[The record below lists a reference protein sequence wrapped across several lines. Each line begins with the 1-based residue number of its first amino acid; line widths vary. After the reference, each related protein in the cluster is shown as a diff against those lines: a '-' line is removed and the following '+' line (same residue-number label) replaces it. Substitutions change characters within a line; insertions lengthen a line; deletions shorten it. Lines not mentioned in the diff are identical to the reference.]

1 MRAVR
6 SLFSTAVAEMTH
18 IQKHYESTRKQT
30 EPERSRRHLQRAKH
44 RPASRP
50 HPDRHRPQYSERS
63 SPHWRPARGSDR
75 ATPVPTVATVAV
87 KTEAAVLKLRDDYEL
102 NWPQLQYH
110 IDPFQGHQSILASYG
125 SQ

>member
-1 MRAVR
+1 MRAVPA
-6 SLFSTAVAEMTH
+6 LFSTAEAEMAH
-18 IQKHYESTRKQT
+18 IQKHCESTRKQT
-30 EPERSRRHLQRAKH
+30 EPERSRRHLQRAEH

-63 SPHWRPARGSDR
+63 RPHWRPARGSDR

-87 KTEAAVLKLRDDYEL
+87 KADAAVLKLHDDYEL

-110 IDPFQGHQSILASYG
+110 IGLFQGHPSILESYG